1 MSMKVKMKD
10 IIKFGETPLGMKKF
24 TPKMNLAIAINAAA
38 AEPILKGYNESY
50 RNLMD
55 EYLEK
60 DEEGEPIIIEEGDQ
74 KFYKFTDVDKFN
86 EAYNEM
92 LEEDV
97 ELTVK
102 TFKESEIVKCGEKE
116 GLDVPTVAE
125 LAAMMFMID
134 IKE

>member
-1 MSMKVKMKD
+1 MKLKMKD
-10 IIKFGETPLGMKKF
+10 IIKFGETPLNTKKF

-38 AEPILKGYNESY
+38 VEPILKGFNESY
-50 RNLMD
+50 RALMD

-60 DEEGEPIIIEEGDQ
+60 DEDGEPITIEENGQ
-74 KFYKFTDVDKFN
+74 KFYKFTDAKAFE
-86 EAYNEM
+86 EAYNE
-92 LEEDV
+92 LQEEEV

-102 TFKESEIVKCGEKE
+102 TFKEAEIVKCGEKE

-125 LAAMMFMID
+125 LAAMMFMIE